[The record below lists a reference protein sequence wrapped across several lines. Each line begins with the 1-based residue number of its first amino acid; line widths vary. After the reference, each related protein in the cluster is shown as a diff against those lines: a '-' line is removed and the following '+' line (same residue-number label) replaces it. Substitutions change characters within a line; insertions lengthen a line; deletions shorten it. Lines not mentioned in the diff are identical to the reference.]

1 MEHEE
6 TFQMTYSAPQQEE
19 VRAIREKYIPPQEDK
34 MGKLRALDAGA
45 EKKAGTAAIAVGV
58 TGVLCMGTGMS
69 LCMSEFG
76 AALGELAMPL
86 GICLGLVGIGVL
98 ACAYPLY
105 NRVIKK
111 ERQRIAPE
119 ILRLTDE
126 LMQ

>member
-6 TFQMTYSAPQQEE
+6 TFQMTYSARQQEE
-19 VRAIREKYIPPQEDK
+19 VKAIREKYMPPQEDK
-34 MGKLRALDAGA
+34 MRKLRALDAGA
-45 EKKAGTAAIAVGV
+45 EKKATTVAIAVGV
-58 TGVLCMGTGMS
+58 TGVLCMGMGMS

-76 AALGELAMPL
+76 MALGELAMPP

-119 ILRLTDE
+119 ILRLADE